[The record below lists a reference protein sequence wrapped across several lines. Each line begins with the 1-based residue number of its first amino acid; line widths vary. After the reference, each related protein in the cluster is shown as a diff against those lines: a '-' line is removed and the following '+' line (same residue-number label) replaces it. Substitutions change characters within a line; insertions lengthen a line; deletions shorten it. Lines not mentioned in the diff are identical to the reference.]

1 MEAEKHTKVT
11 MPNAV
16 LLGEVKQFLREGRRV
31 ILQVKGNSMLPFIR
45 GGRDSVE
52 LMAES
57 SYGIGDI
64 VLAEIDK
71 GHYVLHRI
79 VAIGGHE
86 AADKVVLMGDGNLRG
101 TEECMRSELVGMVR
115 LILKNGREIDPN
127 TRKERRKAEIWRRLL
142 PVRRWLLAI
151 YKRIR

>member
-52 LMAES
+52 LTAES

-101 TEECMRSELVGMVR
+101 TEECWH
-115 LILKNGREIDPN
+115 
-127 TRKERRKAEIWRRLL
+127 A
-142 PVRRWLLAI
+142 
-151 YKRIR
+151 RIS